1 MSKGIVLFA
10 HNNDAIDYVAQ
21 AEFCAKRIKK
31 HLKLPVTLITS
42 ETDINKDVFDNII
55 KIDNPNTNQTRNMHD
70 GDIRKNVLWSNHT
83 RSTVFDLSPYEETI
97 VMDTDYMVENDTL
110 LKSFETKEDFLINYD
125 AQHIDFE
132 STMTNEM
139 KYISDTGIKMCWAT
153 VFYFKKVERV
163 RNLFVLIDHIKQ
175 HWSFYRFRYQLKEI
189 TFRNDYAFSI
199 AIHIMNG
206 FTNSDWPNRLPC
218 KLFYITDRDKIVS
231 YTDNT
236 WTFKL
241 QSGLKCSI
249 KDINI
254 HVMNKLGLEK
264 FINE

>member
-1 MSKGIVLFA
+1 MLRVGTRL
-10 HNNDAIDYVAQ
+10 Y
-21 AEFCAKRIKK
+21 IKK

-110 LKSFETKEDFLINYD
+110 LKAFETKEDFLINYD

-153 VFYFKKVERV
+153 VFYFKKVDLSQL
-163 RNLFVLIDHIKQ
+163 ND
-175 HWSFYRFRYQLKEI
+175 LKECLNWSLLSPK
-189 TFRNDYAFSI
+189 TSI
-199 AIHIMNG
+199 IKVSVDSVYEIYQRRLI
-206 FTNSDWPNRLPC
+206 FNSI
-218 KLFYITDRDKIVS
+218 YG
-231 YTDNT
+231 NT
-236 WTFKL
+236 L
-241 QSGLKCSI
+241 NQ
-249 KDINI
+249 
-254 HVMNKLGLEK
+254 E
-264 FINE
+264 